1 MRIAC
6 FTPLNPQRSGISDYS
21 EALLPHLAERAGQ
34 VDVFVEGDPPA
45 ARFSQPNL
53 RVRPFAEFDPE
64 KDAESY
70 DTILYQMGNN
80 PFHVAIYELALRV
93 PGVVALHEFNLHH
106 LLAAVTIT
114 RGDWDGYFREVEY
127 NGGAVALDRAYW
139 AQTGAQEPDYDG
151 LAMNRRLLER
161 SQGLIVHSEYMVRAV
176 RQAGFHL
183 PVRKVPHGV
192 EIAAVDRAEARRQL
206 SKLTGFPLD
215 EATPVFGIFG
225 FLKPY
230 KRIHEA
236 LRALARLRA
245 SHPQGQTARMVLV
258 GEEHPRYPLRPLI
271 AELGIED
278 AVCIAGY
285 VSLDSFTTV
294 IAACDVCINLRWPTV
309 GETSGSFLRALAMGK
324 PTLVSDV
331 GTFREFP
338 DDVAIRIPA
347 LVTGNGREPSRETDW
362 LYEYMRVLLDD
373 PALAQ
378 AVGERARAYAAEEC
392 AWPKVAGEYCEFLEE
407 MVSRGQAAGQ
417 GAGSANDIPDFRETP
432 RKLDVS
438 SEELEDYIV
447 GFSHDSPLMEEY
459 VQTHLQRLVRTIE
472 ITPPGGPEDR
482 VLELG
487 CYMQMT
493 PALRT
498 YHGYGEVRG
507 AYYGPVGKT
516 HQQSATSVGDETF
529 TCPID
534 LFDAERDRFPY
545 PDGHFRT
552 VLCCELLEH
561 LATDPMHM
569 IAEINRI
576 LAAGGWLILS
586 TPNIASLRSA
596 HAVLHGYHPGLF
608 SSYIKPGPD
617 GSVDP
622 RHSREYAP
630 RELALLSEAGGFQ
643 VDLLET
649 GDYQERQSDFE
660 AVRKLLASNGGS
672 LDLRGEVIYCRA
684 RKIGLVKDRWPKE
697 LYYPP

>member
-1 MRIAC
+1 
-6 FTPLNPQRSGISDYS
+6 
-21 EALLPHLAERAGQ
+21 
-34 VDVFVEGDPPA
+34 
-45 ARFSQPNL
+45 
-53 RVRPFAEFDPE
+53 
-64 KDAESY
+64 
-70 DTILYQMGNN
+70 
-80 PFHVAIYELALRV
+80 
-93 PGVVALHEFNLHH
+93 
-106 LLAAVTIT
+106 
-114 RGDWDGYFREVEY
+114 
-127 NGGAVALDRAYW
+127 
-139 AQTGAQEPDYDG
+139 
-151 LAMNRRLLER
+151 
-161 SQGLIVHSEYMVRAV
+161 
-176 RQAGFHL
+176 
-183 PVRKVPHGV
+183 
-192 EIAAVDRAEARRQL
+192 
-206 SKLTGFPLD
+206 
-215 EATPVFGIFG
+215 
-225 FLKPY
+225 
-230 KRIHEA
+230 
-236 LRALARLRA
+236 
-245 SHPQGQTARMVLV
+245 
-258 GEEHPRYPLRPLI
+258 
-271 AELGIED
+271 
-278 AVCIAGY
+278 
-285 VSLDSFTTV
+285 
-294 IAACDVCINLRWPTV
+294 
-309 GETSGSFLRALAMGK
+309 
-324 PTLVSDV
+324 V

-392 AWPKVAGEYCEFLEE
+392 AWPKVAGEYCELLEE
-407 MVSRGQAAGQ
+407 MVPRGQAAGQ
-417 GAGSANDIPDFRETP
+417 GAGRENGITDFQEKTP
-432 RKLDVS
+432 KLDVS
-438 SEELEDYIV
+438 SEELEEYVV

-459 VQTHLQRLVRTIE
+459 VMTHLQRLVRTIE

-498 YHGYGEVRG
+498 YLGYGEVRG

-516 HQQSATSVGDETF
+516 HQRSATSVSEETF
-529 TCPID
+529 TCLID

-545 PDGHFRT
+545 PDGHFQA

-576 LAAGGWLILS
+576 LAPGGWLILS

-630 RELALLSEAGGFQ
+630 REVALLSEAGGFQ
-643 VDLLET
+643 VDLLDT
-649 GDYQERQSDFE
+649 GDYQGAQTDFE
-660 AVRKLLASNGGS
+660 AVRKLLASNGCS
-672 LDLRGEVIYCRA
+672 LELRGEVIYCRA
-684 RKIGLVKDRWPKE
+684 RKVGPVKDRWPKE